1 MTTESMENTEPSSP
15 PQRMQCMEVWG
26 GNRPVEKA
34 LTTAG
39 LRVSLYC
46 RVHGSAERGGDVYF
60 LTSCASGRITRML
73 LADVS
78 GHGLTVAGFATNLR
92 DLMRK
97 NVNVVKQAKLV
108 EQINKQTSSLADQ
121 SRFAT
126 AVVCTFFAPTRS
138 LQVSNARHPP
148 PFLYRHEKRRWSP
161 LAEAD
166 PESQAITNT
175 PLGVLP
181 DAQYPSLHTRLDHGD
196 MLLCFSDGLTES
208 CDRDGRIL
216 GIQGVLNILR
226 GIDDPQVDSLI
237 SRLLQA
243 VGSQNDE
250 NLTQDD
256 LTVLLIEATPTK
268 VGLAANVL
276 APYRLL
282 RRVRDHTDLG
292 ATV

>member
-1 MTTESMENTEPSSP
+1 MDYKESTESDAQ

-26 GNRPVEKA
+26 GNRSVEKA
-34 LTTAG
+34 LMTAG
-39 LRVSLYC
+39 LRVSLFC
-46 RVHGSAERGGDVYF
+46 RVQGSADRGGDVYF
-60 LTSCASGRITRML
+60 LSSCASGRITRML

-78 GHGLTVAGFATNLR
+78 GHGSAVAGFATNLR

-97 NVNVVKQAKLV
+97 NVNVVKQARLV
-108 EQINKQTSSLADQ
+108 EQINQQTTSLADQ

-126 AVVCTFFAPTRS
+126 AMVCTFFAPTRS
-138 LQVSNARHPP
+138 LQVSNAGHPA
-148 PFLYRHEKRRWSP
+148 PFLYRHQKKRWCP

-166 PESQAITNT
+166 PESEAITNT
-175 PLGVLP
+175 PLGVLS
-181 DAQYPSLHTRLDHGD
+181 DAQYPTRHTQLDYGD

-208 CDRDGRIL
+208 RDRDGRLL
-216 GIQGVLNILR
+216 GIQGVLDILR
-226 GIDDPQVDSLI
+226 GIDNPQTDSLI

-243 VGSQNDE
+243 VGSQYDE
-250 NLTQDD
+250 NLMQDD

-268 VGLAANVL
+268 VRLADNVL
-276 APYRLL
+276 APYRLM

>member
-1 MTTESMENTEPSSP
+1 MAHKESTESDAQ

-26 GNRPVEKA
+26 GNRSVEKA

-39 LRVSLYC
+39 LRVSLFC
-46 RVHGSAERGGDVYF
+46 RVQGSSDRGGDVYF
-60 LTSCASGRITRML
+60 LSSCASGRITRML

-78 GHGLTVAGFATNLR
+78 GHGSEVAGIATNLR

-97 NVNVVKQAKLV
+97 NVNVVKQANLV
-108 EQINKQTSSLADQ
+108 EQINQQTTSLADQ

-138 LQVSNARHPP
+138 LQVSNAGHPA
-148 PFLYRHEKRRWSP
+148 PFLYRHQKKRWCP

-166 PESQAITNT
+166 PESEAITNT
-175 PLGVLP
+175 PLGVLS
-181 DAQYPSLHTRLDHGD
+181 DAQYPTRHTQLDYGD
-196 MLLCFSDGLTES
+196 MLLGFSDGLTES
-208 CDRDGRIL
+208 RDRDGRLL
-216 GIQGVLNILR
+216 GIQGVLDILR
-226 GIDDPQVDSLI
+226 GIDNPQTDSLI
-237 SRLLQA
+237 SQLLQA
-243 VGSQNDE
+243 VGSQYNE
-250 NLTQDD
+250 NLMQDD

-268 VGLAANVL
+268 VRLADNVL
-276 APYRLL
+276 APYRLM